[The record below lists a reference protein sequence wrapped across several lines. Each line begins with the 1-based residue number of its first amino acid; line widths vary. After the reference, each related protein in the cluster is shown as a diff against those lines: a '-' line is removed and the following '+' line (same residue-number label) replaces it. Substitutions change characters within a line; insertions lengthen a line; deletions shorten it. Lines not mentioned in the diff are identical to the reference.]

1 MRRPFVSSVAS
12 RRTLETKLGVRMDT
26 FMADAL
32 AEKLDDIERIDRLTS
47 IAESRRQERLHHS
60 GPLRREIHLESL
72 RMRRLS

>member
-26 FMADAL
+26 CMADAL

-47 IAESRRQERLHHS
+47 IAESRRRVVPGGAQ
-60 GPLRREIHLESL
+60 
-72 RMRRLS
+72 